1 MINDLSKPGLIA
13 RKIEDE
19 GLVEDRVQRSLLH
32 VRLLLRDPLTI
43 VHQVDLHVRICKK
56 YFRFFIYFSSLFLAI
71 LNVGLLEKRHWK
83 QLHKKELHFSWSFC
97 QEGSV
102 WVFLL
107 VFFYFFLCLSP
118 DPDAVR
124 SGFYEIAKKM
134 CGIPIYSGRM
144 PLSEITENLV
154 QWLRQEKISRN
165 NPTRKYRCRKNP
177 WNVFLFFLSPLFPIQ
192 NYAIFISGKEKQTE
206 DYETWP
212 ALLWQIYYIIS
223 LVWLFRILFTHF
235 LKGSNLSYTTFPPV
249 VISYIYKHFVQ

>member
-1 MINDLSKPGLIA
+1 MI
-13 RKIEDE
+13 
-19 GLVEDRVQRSLLH
+19 
-32 VRLLLRDPLTI
+32 PL
-43 VHQVDLHVRICKK
+43 
-56 YFRFFIYFSSLFLAI
+56 
-71 LNVGLLEKRHWK
+71 
-83 QLHKKELHFSWSFC
+83 

-107 VFFYFFLCLSP
+107 VFFFNFFLCLSP

-177 WNVFLFFLSPLFPIQ
+177 WNVFLFFIPTIPLPKLCNF
-192 NYAIFISGKEKQTE
+192 YFWER
-206 DYETWP
+206 ETNRRLWNMTC
-212 ALLWQIYYIIS
+212 LLWQIYYIIS